1 MMGAPT
7 EMGDLEGVLLVDKP
21 EGPTSH
27 DVVAVAR
34 RCLGEARIGHA
45 GTLDPL
51 ATGLLVLMIG
61 RATRLASVLSGV
73 DKTYR
78 GVVRLGQST
87 DTYDRAG
94 VPDGP
99 PREVRVE
106 RGAIETLLDRFRGTV
121 AQTPPAFSAKK
132 VQGTPMYR
140 LARRR
145 RPVTPV
151 PTMVTFRRLEILGF
165 AGTDLEIEAEVSA
178 GTYLRS
184 FAHDL
189 GQALGCGAHLHTLRR
204 ISAGPFQVADALP
217 LAALGSLGR
226 GAERHILPMN
236 DVPLGLPTLR
246 LTAAGAHAVRHGRP
260 CAASDVLTPPPL
272 PAGRCRLQGPEGQL
286 VAIAEVVMAPP
297 PIRPL
302 IRPHIVFAR

>member
-1 MMGAPT
+1 MTTA
-7 EMGDLEGVLLVDKP
+7 EGVLLVDKP

-27 DVVAVAR
+27 DIVAVAR
-34 RCLGEARIGHA
+34 RCLGEKRIGHA

-78 GVVRLGQST
+78 GVVRLGYGT
-87 DTYDRAG
+87 DTFDRAG
-94 VPDGP
+94 EPDGP
-99 PREVRVE
+99 AREVHTDR
-106 RGAIETLLDRFRGTV
+106 ASIEALLGRFRGTV
-121 AQTPPAFSAKK
+121 SQTPPVFSAKK

-151 PTMVTFRRLEILGF
+151 PIMVTFRRLEVLGF
-165 AGTDLEIEAEVSA
+165 EGTDIEIEATVSA

-189 GQALGCGAHLHTLRR
+189 GQLLGCGAHLHSLRR
-204 ISAGPFQVADALP
+204 IAAGPFKVDGALT
-217 LAALGSLGR
+217 LDELERLGR
-226 GAERHILPMN
+226 EAAGRVVALDE
-236 DVPLGLPTLR
+236 VPLGMPTLR

-260 CAASDVLTPPPL
+260 CPMSDVMTPPPL
-272 PAGRCRLQGPEGQL
+272 SPGRCRLQGPEGHL
-286 VAIAEVVMAPP
+286 VAIAEVVAAAPE
-297 PIRPL
+297 IRPL
-302 IRPHIVFAR
+302 IRPQIVFTR

>member
-1 MMGAPT
+1 MTPI
-7 EMGDLEGVLLVDKP
+7 EGVLLVDKP

-34 RCLGEARIGHA
+34 RALGEKRIGHA

-78 GVVRLGQST
+78 GVVRLGFAT

-94 VPDGP
+94 QPDGP

-106 RGAIETLLDRFRGTV
+106 RAAIEALLDRFRGRV
-121 AQTPPAFSAKK
+121 AQTPPVFSAKK

-140 LARRR
+140 LARRH

-151 PTMVTFRRLEILGF
+151 PTMVTFKRLDLLGF
-165 AGTDLEIEAEVSA
+165 DGTNLEIEAEVSA

-189 GQALGCGAHLHTLRR
+189 GVALGCGGHLHSLRR
-204 ISAGPFQVADALP
+204 MSAGPFRVEDAMTLDE
-217 LAALGSLGR
+217 LTRLGR
-226 GAERHILPMN
+226 DTVARLLTLD
-236 DVPLGLPTLR
+236 DVPLGMPTVR

-260 CAASDVLTPPPL
+260 CGPADVMTPPPL
-272 PAGRCRLQGPEGQL
+272 PPGRCRLQGPEGRL
-286 VAIAEVVMAPP
+286 VAIAEVVVASPE
-297 PIRPL
+297 IRPL
-302 IRPHIVFAR
+302 IRPQIVFSR